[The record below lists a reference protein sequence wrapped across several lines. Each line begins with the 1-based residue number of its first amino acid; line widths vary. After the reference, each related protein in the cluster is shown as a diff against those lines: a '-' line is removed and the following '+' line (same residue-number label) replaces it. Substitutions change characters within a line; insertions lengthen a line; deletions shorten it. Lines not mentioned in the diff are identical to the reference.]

1 MQPPVCFGESRIE
14 ARETDIRRNGRAAPG
29 KPIGRGHVK
38 RDVMFFWGHHCHRK
52 FDAPTIC
59 YALDRGRED
68 VEPELGSLVEAGIV
82 DRQLEDG
89 VVFYSLPRN
98 EERRRPI
105 VERAGPGHPGN

>member
-1 MQPPVCFGESRIE
+1 
-14 ARETDIRRNGRAAPG
+14 
-29 KPIGRGHVK
+29 VK
-38 RDVMFFWGHHCHRK
+38 RDVMFFWGHHCHGK

-89 VVFYSLPRN
+89 VVFYSLTRN